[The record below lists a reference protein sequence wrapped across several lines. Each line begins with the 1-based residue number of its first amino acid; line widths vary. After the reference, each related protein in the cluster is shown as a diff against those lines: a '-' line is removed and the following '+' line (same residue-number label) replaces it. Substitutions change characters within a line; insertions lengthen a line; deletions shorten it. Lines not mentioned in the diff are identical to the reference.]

1 MAFFPRLAMGE
12 FTPLFRMLDDYA
24 SHQIT
29 RGIPSAASSASAH
42 TTFQPRFDV
51 KENEGNY
58 ELHGELPG
66 VSQKDVDIEFTDA
79 QTLKISGRA
88 ERHTEINQRPDNAA
102 IEGRSEQHAI
112 TGSDANHQP
121 SVEDEIPTKT
131 ATPNDVETTVARA
144 NASQEQG
151 SSPRYWL
158 SERSVGHFQ
167 RTFNFPDR
175 IDSEAVR
182 ASLKDGILSV
192 IVPKAQE
199 LARRRI
205 VVE

>member
-1 MAFFPRLAMGE
+1 MGE

-24 SHQIT
+24 SHQIS
-29 RGIPSAASSASAH
+29 RGIPSATSSASAH

-51 KENEGNY
+51 KENKANY

-88 ERHTEINQRPDNAA
+88 ERHTEIGQRPDKAT
-102 IEGRSEQHAI
+102 IEGQSEQ
-112 TGSDANHQP
+112 DANTASNSNHQP
-121 SVEDEIPTKT
+121 SVEDEAPTHT
-131 ATPNDVETTVARA
+131 ATPNVTETTVARA
-144 NASQEQG
+144 NTSHAQG

-175 IDSEAVR
+175 IDSDAVR
-182 ASLKDGILSV
+182 ASLMDGVLSV
-192 IVPKAQE
+192 VVPKAQE